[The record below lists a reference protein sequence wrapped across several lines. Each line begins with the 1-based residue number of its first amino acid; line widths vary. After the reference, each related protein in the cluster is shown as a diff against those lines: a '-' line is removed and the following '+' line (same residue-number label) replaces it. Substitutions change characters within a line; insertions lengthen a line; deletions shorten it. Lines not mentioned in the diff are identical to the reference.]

1 MSGFSSTQFE
11 FLQHLARTFKE
22 ITEDTIDLERGTLR
36 ITVTKCS
43 DGCYAVSCKD
53 EDCVI
58 QIGDHDFD
66 LETTVKKAF
75 QGYMEKSAAV
85 RQTRQFILNAE
96 EGIKEFHKKTGKY
109 AI

>member
-1 MSGFSSTQFE
+1 MSVFTNAQFE
-11 FLQHLARTFKE
+11 FMQHLARTFKE

-66 LETTVKKAF
+66 LETAVKKAF

-96 EGIKEFHKKTGKY
+96 EGIKEFHKKTGKE